1 MQPGDHPGVLAPPPL
16 IYLSAL
22 GLAVLL
28 DFFVYRVPTTLAPEW
43 RQLGA
48 VGLAAAALPLLVGA
62 LGGFRLAGTRA
73 EPWKASTTVVRTGVY
88 RFTRNPMYLAMSLI
102 YLALGLL
109 LDSGIALLLFGPLL
123 LVIQRGVI
131 EREERYLE
139 QKFGKDYVSYK
150 SSVRRWL

>member
-1 MQPGDHPGVLAPPPL
+1 MQSDDHPGVIGPPPL

-28 DFFVYRVPTTLAPEW
+28 DFLVYRVPTTLAPEW

-48 VGLAAAALPLLVGA
+48 AGLAAAALPLLVGA
-62 LGGFRLAGTRA
+62 LGGFRRAGTRA
-73 EPWKASTTVVRTGVY
+73 EPWKPSTAIVRTGVY
-88 RFTRNPMYLAMSLI
+88 GFTRNPMYLAMSLM

-109 LDSGIALLLFGPLL
+109 LDSGVALLLFGPLL

-139 QKFGKDYVSYK
+139 QKFGKAYVSYK
-150 SSVRRWL
+150 SAVRRWL

>member
-1 MQPGDHPGVLAPPPL
+1 MHSDDHPGVIAPPPL

-22 GLAVLL
+22 GLALLL
-28 DFFVYRVPTTLAPEW
+28 DFLVYRVPTTLASEW
-43 RQLGA
+43 RQLVA

-62 LGGFRLAGTRA
+62 LGGFQRAGTRA
-73 EPWKASTTVVRTGVY
+73 EPWKPSTTIVRTGVY
-88 RFTRNPMYLAMSLI
+88 GLTRNPMYLAMSLI

-109 LDSGIALLLFGPLL
+109 LDSGVALLLFGPLL

-139 QKFGKDYVSYK
+139 QKFGEDYVSYK
-150 SSVRRWL
+150 SAVRRWL